1 MEKTTCMHIELNHTI
16 RGSSRS
22 FSCRRRGR
30 TFIHSNPL
38 YGRSIDSEFSKIV
51 ICGSCSKRVHYRSFW
66 YNRCEFKGQFDNQTS
81 TTASTETMRWFFFS
95 CSVAVTPP
103 YVILCDVMLIWML
116 IFLYYYLQTCLW
128 SNKVGSLPH
137 KSRWGIKIQNNYLWV
152 RMYHVYHIAS
162 KTDATITDTCD
173 IRDPN
178 SRFAAGHSRGTKSPC
193 CRVRDALS
201 QNKKKPYII

>member
-1 MEKTTCMHIELNHTI
+1 MDEALTANSPKLLFVAAVRSVFTTEASDAIDANSRASSTI
-16 RGSSRS
+16 KL
-22 FSCRRRGR
+22 
-30 TFIHSNPL
+30 PQL
-38 YGRSIDSEFSKIV
+38 QVQKQWDV
-51 ICGSCSKRVHYRSFW
+51 
-66 YNRCEFKGQFDNQTS
+66 
-81 TTASTETMRWFFFS
+81 FFS
-95 CSVAVTPP
+95 RVVWLWRHHN
-103 YVILCDVMLIWML
+103 VILCDVMLIWML

-137 KSRWGIKIQNNYLWV
+137 KSRWGIKIQSNYFWV
-152 RMYHVYHIAS
+152 RMYDVYHIAS

-201 QNKKKPYII
+201 QDKKKRYII